1 MCHMRI
7 TFNTLGFSYA
17 RRPVVFHRIK
27 TDFHHSGNAK
37 DKKRF
42 KKRLVTVLLLAQ
54 LAGAVLHPV
63 LAATAEDFRT
73 REYMRNGAALDS
85 IHAADAYALGYSG
98 AGVTVGIINRVG
110 DLSGNDE
117 FNGKVDAGSHWVSD
131 LSSASP
137 HGYWVAGV
145 IGAERNGVGMQ
156 GVAYNSNLLTLGT
169 DNSINDLFQ
178 GMVDMTNRPD
188 VKIISN
194 SWNFLFYPDQLSSYS
209 AAMQDLLLNTVV
221 SAYTSAADV
230 LASQGQ
236 LMVMSAGNE
245 GHLTPALF
253 AALPTVLDN
262 NGLQDNIANT
272 WINVMAYDPSQPTS
286 SAAFIATFS
295 NLAQGAT
302 DYSLLAPGVNVIT
315 TSTNNT
321 FVRIN
326 GTSFASP
333 YVAGVGA
340 LVSQAF
346 PYMSGKQI
354 ADVLLSTATP
364 LTGSNL
370 PKAVVL
376 ANEQYDE
383 NQSLTGTAVKV
394 YATHT
399 GITFTDDELTTLIS
413 SLKIK
418 SPYDGMTD
426 DQVRAAILSAAAD
439 QNITVM
445 SQNDYQALFGQGI
458 VNAFKAVQGPG
469 VLNAKRLVDSDLSS
483 GTFGGNFALYSIDTK
498 GIDSTWSNDIGQV
511 KNTASGS
518 ALSGLDVGLRKQG
531 AGTLYLTGNDTFAG
545 PTVVEGGKLIVGKV
559 AGGTGSLAGD
569 AWVQSGAVLGG
580 HGVINGSV
588 VVQNGGTLS
597 PGNSVGTLTVGNV
610 RFDSGSIYEFEI
622 DPQGNADQ
630 LVVTN
635 NAQLAGTVK
644 LVGQTTGH
652 LGDRFALVQ
661 VGRTLTGAFDKLES
675 VNNSLFLADALSYN
689 PQSAFVSV
697 VRNNVRFS
705 DVAQTAN
712 QSAVANAIDNQS
724 GTAVLSAIADLQ
736 DADSARRAFDNLNG
750 EFYAT
755 ARNALIQNSRSI
767 RDTLNS
773 TMSGAGKGA
782 EPWVSSWGYDGRQD
796 GDGAQAGMKYNG
808 YGLLLGNGGHVGEQ
822 GALGF
827 AVGAEKG
834 RITMDDRASRG
845 DLSAYHAGVY
855 LSGRALA
862 LDLRSGL
869 SYSYI
874 TLDNQRDIN
883 VSGLNGQATG
893 DYRANLAQG
902 FVEASHRFDFFNTLS
917 VEPYGNTAWVWL
929 QNQSGQESGN
939 GAALAYDKDTTHTAF
954 ATGGL
959 RLKVRPLSR
968 LPVSLYGDIGYQR
981 RLIRDD
987 NQVRLRFVSGGDAF
1001 TTEGLPLADNT
1012 RLMRAGV
1019 AVDFSRNVHLSLGY
1033 QGDRATRVKDDSAQ
1047 ALFSMAF

>member
-1 MCHMRI
+1 MRM
-7 TFNTLGFSYA
+7 TFNTLGFSYVRKSA
-17 RRPVVFHRIK
+17 LFHCIK
-27 TDFHHSGNAK
+27 TDFYHCGNAQ

-42 KKRLVTVLLLAQ
+42 NRQLIAVLLLAQ
-54 LAGAVLHPV
+54 LAGSVLHPA
-63 LAATAEDFRT
+63 LAATADDFRT

-117 FNGKVDAGSHWVSD
+117 FNGKVDAGSHWISD
-131 LSSASP
+131 PSSASP

-145 IGAERNGVGMQ
+145 IGAAKNDVGVQ
-156 GVAYNSNLLTLGT
+156 GIAYNSNLLTLGT

-194 SWNFLFYPDQLSSYS
+194 SWGFLFYPNQLSSYS

-245 GHLTPALF
+245 GHLTPTLF
-253 AALPTVLDN
+253 SALPTVLDN

-302 DYSLLAPGVNVIT
+302 DYSLLAPGVNIIT
-315 TSTNNT
+315 PSTNNT
-321 FVRIN
+321 YFRVN

-383 NQSLTGTAVKV
+383 NQSLTGTAVNV
-394 YATHT
+394 YSTHT
-399 GITFTDDELTTLIS
+399 GITFTDDELTTLIR

-418 SPYDGMTD
+418 SPYNGMTD
-426 DQVRAAILSAAAD
+426 DQVRTAILDAAAD

-445 SQNDYQALFGQGI
+445 TQSDYQALFGQGV

-469 VLNAKRLVDSDLSS
+469 LLNAKRLVSSDLSS

-511 KNTASGS
+511 KNTDSGS
-518 ALSGLDVGLRKQG
+518 VLSGLDVGLRKQG
-531 AGTLYLTGNDTFAG
+531 TGTLYLTGNDTFAG

-559 AGGTGSLAGD
+559 AGGSGSLAGD

-580 HGVINGSV
+580 HGIISGSV

-622 DPQGNADQ
+622 DQQGNADQ

-644 LVGQTTGH
+644 LVGGTARH
-652 LGDRFALVQ
+652 LGDRFTLVQ
-661 VGRTLTGAFDKLES
+661 VGGALTGAFDKLEP
-675 VNNSLFLADALSYN
+675 VNSALFLDDVLTYST
-689 PQSAFVSV
+689 QSAFVNV

-705 DVAQTAN
+705 DVAQSAN
-712 QSAVANAIDNQS
+712 QKSVANAIDNQS
-724 GTAVLSAIADLQ
+724 GTAVLSAIANQQ

-755 ARNALIQNSRSI
+755 ARNALIRNSRAV

-796 GDGAQAGMKYNG
+796 GDGAQAGMKYHG
-808 YGLLLGNGGHVGEQ
+808 YGLLLGNGGHLGDQ
-822 GALGF
+822 GVLGF

-834 RITMDDRASRG
+834 RVMMYERASRG
-845 DLSAYHAGVY
+845 DLTAYHTGIY

-869 SYSYI
+869 SYSYL
-874 TLDNQRDIN
+874 TLDSQRDIN

-902 FVEASHRFDFFNTLS
+902 FVEASHRFELLNTVS

-929 QNQSGQESGN
+929 QNQGGQESGN
-939 GAALAYDKDTTHTAF
+939 SAALAFAKDTTRAAF

-959 RLKVRPLSR
+959 RLKVQPLSR
-968 LPVSLYGDIGYQR
+968 VPVSLYGDIGYQH
-981 RLIRDD
+981 RLTHDD
-987 NQVRLRFVSGGDAF
+987 NQARLRFVSGGDAF
-1001 TTEGLPLADNT
+1001 TSEGLPLAENT

-1019 AVDFSRNVHLSLGY
+1019 AVDFSRNTHLSLGY
-1033 QGDRATRVKDDSAQ
+1033 QGLRATKANDDSAQ

>member
-1 MCHMRI
+1 MRM
-7 TFNTLGFSYA
+7 TFNTLRFSY
-17 RRPVVFHRIK
+17 VKKSVMSHRIK
-27 TDFHHSGNAK
+27 IDFYHSRQRL
-37 DKKRF
+37 DKVRF
-42 KKRLVTVLLLAQ
+42 KRRLIAGLLLAQ
-54 LAGAVLHPV
+54 LGSVLHPA
-63 LAATAEDFRT
+63 LAATADDFRT
-73 REYMRNGAALDS
+73 PEYMRDGAALDS
-85 IHAADAYALGYSG
+85 IHAAEAYAMGYSG
-98 AGVTVGIINRVG
+98 ADVTVGIINRVG
-110 DLSGNDE
+110 DLSSNDE
-117 FNGKVDAGSHWVSD
+117 FNGKVDAGSHWISD
-131 LSSASP
+131 PSSASP

-145 IGAERNGVGMQ
+145 IGAARNGVGVQ
-156 GVAYNSNLLTLGT
+156 GIAYNSNLLTLGT
-169 DNSINDLFQ
+169 DNSISDLLQ

-194 SWNFLFYPDQLSSYS
+194 SWGFLFYPDQISSYS

-221 SAYTSAADV
+221 PAYVSAANV

-245 GHLTPALF
+245 GHLTPTLF
-253 AALPTVLDN
+253 SALPTVLDN
-262 NGLQDNIANT
+262 NHLQDNIANT
-272 WINVMAYDPSQPTS
+272 WINVMAFDPSQPTS

-302 DYSLLAPGVNVIT
+302 DYSLLAPGVNIIT
-315 TSTNNT
+315 PSTNNT
-321 FVRIN
+321 YFRVS

-364 LTGSNL
+364 LTGNNL

-418 SPYDGMTD
+418 SPYNSMTD
-426 DQVRAAILSAAAD
+426 DQVRAAILSAATD
-439 QNITVM
+439 QNINVM
-445 SQNDYQALFGQGI
+445 SQSDYQALFGQGV

-469 VLNAKRLVDSDLSS
+469 LLNAKRLVDSDLSS
-483 GTFGGNFALYSIDTK
+483 GTFGGNYALYAIDTK
-498 GIDSTWSNDIGQV
+498 GVDSTWSNDIGQV

-518 ALSGLDVGLRKQG
+518 VLSGLDVGLRKQG

-559 AGGTGSLAGD
+559 AGDAGQLAGD

-580 HGVINGSV
+580 HGTINGSV

-597 PGNSVGTLTVGNV
+597 PGNSIGTLTVGNV
-610 RFDSGSIYEFEI
+610 RFDPGSIYEVEI
-622 DPQGNADQ
+622 DQQGNADQ
-630 LVVTN
+630 LVVVN

-644 LVGQTTGH
+644 LVGQGSGH
-652 LGDRFALVQ
+652 LGDRFALVKA
-661 VGRTLTGAFDKLES
+661 GTLTGVFDKLES
-675 VNNSLFLADALSYN
+675 ANNSLFLTDALTYGS
-689 PQSAFVSV
+689 QGAFVNV

-724 GTAVLSAIADLQ
+724 GTAVLSAVADQQ

-755 ARNALIQNSRSI
+755 ARNALIRNSRAV

-773 TMSGAGKGA
+773 TMMGAGKGA
-782 EPWVSSWGYDGRQD
+782 EPWVSSWGYDGQQD
-796 GDGAQAGMKYNG
+796 GDGTRAGMKYNG
-808 YGLLLGNGGHVGEQ
+808 YGLLLGNGRHVGEQ
-822 GALGF
+822 GTLGV

-834 RITMDDRASRG
+834 QITMDDRASRG
-845 DLSAYHAGVY
+845 DLNAYHAGVY
-855 LSGRALA
+855 LSDRAMM

-874 TLDNQRDIN
+874 TLDSQRGIN
-883 VSGLNGQATG
+883 VSGLNGQVTG
-893 DYRANLAQG
+893 DYRASLAQG
-902 FVEASHRFDFFNTLS
+902 FVEASHHFDFFETFS
-917 VEPYGNTAWVWL
+917 VEPYGNAAWIWL
-929 QNQSGQESGN
+929 QNQSGQEEGN
-939 GAALAYDKDTTHTAF
+939 GASLAFEKDTTRAAF

-959 RLKVRPLSR
+959 RLKVHPLSR
-968 LPVSLYGDIGYQR
+968 LPVSLYGDFGYQH
-981 RLIRDD
+981 RLTHDD
-987 NQVRLRFVSGGDAF
+987 NQVRLRFVSGGDTF

-1019 AVDFSRNVHLSLGY
+1019 TVDFSHSAHLSLGY
-1033 QGDRATRVKDDSAQ
+1033 QGDRASRVKDDSAQ